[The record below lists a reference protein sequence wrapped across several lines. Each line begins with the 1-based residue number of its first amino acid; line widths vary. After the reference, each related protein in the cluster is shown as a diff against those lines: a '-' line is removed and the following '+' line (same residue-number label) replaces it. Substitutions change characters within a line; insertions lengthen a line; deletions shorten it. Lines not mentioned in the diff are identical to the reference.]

1 MRNGRH
7 LIHLKIRDE
16 CMVVSS
22 GELVQNMGNKRDLQ
36 AAGLDKL
43 SRKLKFTFFNLCTD
57 LQKRRNQTNR
67 NNTGHTHWQ
76 LRPKQRLLCDPEKS
90 LRGWTGRTKHCTDY
104 HHRWWPWVHR
114 LISTAV
120 FARADLIIA
129 EETRSYHTILPP
141 HDLLFSAETFLSLGP
156 LSYIF
161 TRQVY
166 FARRILS
173 GLYKRLPPPPPPPPP
188 SRFSAYSHAV
198 HLTFS
203 SVILFFSQNLVS
215 FPLNRPATTPTLSL
229 VMWCAT

>member
-1 MRNGRH
+1 MRNSRH

-16 CMVVSS
+16 CMVVSP

-173 GLYKRLPPPPPPPPP
+173 GLYKRLPPQ
-188 SRFSAYSHAV
+188 S
-198 HLTFS
+198 
-203 SVILFFSQNLVS
+203 FFCV
-215 FPLNRPATTPTLSL
+215 FPC
-229 VMWCAT
+229 CASDL